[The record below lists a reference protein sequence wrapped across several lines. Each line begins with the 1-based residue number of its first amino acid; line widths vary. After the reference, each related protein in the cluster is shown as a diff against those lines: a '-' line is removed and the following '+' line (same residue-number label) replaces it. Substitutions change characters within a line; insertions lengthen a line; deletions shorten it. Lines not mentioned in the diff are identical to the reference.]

1 MRVYLAIILFL
12 AMVGTAITPQPSYAQ
27 SSDDTVRVEEI
38 IVSGN
43 RRVAVG
49 TVLSYLP
56 LQTGDLVSQSA
67 INVALDQLYQ
77 TELFKD
83 INIQLDGTVLR
94 IEVQENP
101 IINRVNIE
109 GNEALADERLLEV
122 LDVQPRR
129 VYTRQLALNGAK
141 RLLDIYK
148 ASGRFAAV
156 VEPQIIELDE
166 NRVDL
171 AFVVDEGPLI
181 KIKSITFNGNDRFSD
196 YALRGAISSRVNR
209 WWAVFSSSDK
219 YDEGRLDYD
228 VRLLRQ
234 YYLARGYADINVSR
248 VKGGLLP
255 DRTGFAVTFLLEEG
269 PRYKVGDI
277 TVDSEIENV
286 DLDEL
291 KSLISFGDD
300 DWYDVR
306 QLEQGLLD
314 ITNKLGTLGYAF
326 VDVSPDVVTDPET
339 QTLALNISIGKAQKN
354 YVERIEII
362 DNSRTQDRVVRR
374 EFELVEGDAF
384 NQLKLDR
391 SIRNVRNLGYF
402 REVSVRNLE
411 GSSPDQTITEVTV
424 EEQSTGEL
432 SVGVGY
438 SSIDKATF
446 SLGIN
451 ERNFLGTGR
460 SLEATLGLSDSRT
473 DFRLGMTEPYLFGRN
488 LTGSGAFF
496 NEKVKQGGTS
506 TTQTGFDF
514 GIGFSAANDI
524 YHRIGYEL
532 SQAKTST
539 TSSTA
544 TSVTG
549 ENGAN
554 VLKSAASYTVGK
566 DTRDNRFDPSEGFL
580 MEVSEELAGLGGDA
594 TYSKTTARAAYYKPF
609 LFNRVVLGVKGRG
622 GYVTGLGEKVTQS
635 QRFILGGR
643 LVRGFAGAGIG
654 PRDIGNKAAV
664 GGNQYY
670 AGSAEIVSDVGL
682 SKDLGVRWTVFTDV
696 GSTWG
701 TDYPTGVE
709 GASDSSMRS
718 SLGFGILWDT
728 VLGPLSFYWADPI
741 AKKTYDKT
749 KRFQFTI
756 GTRL

>member
-27 SSDDTVRVEEI
+27 SSGDTVRLEEI
-38 IVSGN
+38 VVSGN

-109 GNEALADERLLEV
+109 GNDALADERLLEV

-728 VLGPLSFYWADPI
+728 VLGPLSFYWADPTS
-741 AKKTYDKT
+741 KKTYDKT

>member
-27 SSDDTVRVEEI
+27 SSGDTVRLEEI
-38 IVSGN
+38 VVSGN

-109 GNEALADERLLEV
+109 GNDALADERLLEV

>member
-12 AMVGTAITPQPSYAQ
+12 ALVGTAIKPQPLYAQ
-27 SSDDTVRVEEI
+27 SSDESVRVKEI

-77 TELFKD
+77 TELFQD
-83 INIQLDGTVLR
+83 ITIQLDGTVLR

-109 GNEALADERLLEV
+109 GNDALADERLLEV

-269 PRYKVGDI
+269 LRYKVGDI

-291 KSLISFGDD
+291 KSLITFGDD
-300 DWYDVR
+300 GWYDVR
-306 QLEQGLLD
+306 RLEQGLLD

-391 SIRNVRNLGYF
+391 SIRNIRNLGYF

-411 GSSPDQTITEVTV
+411 GSSPDQTVTEVTV

-432 SVGVGY
+432 SIGVGY

-460 SLEATLGLSDSRT
+460 SLEATLGISDSRT
-473 DFRLGMTEPYLFGRN
+473 DFRLGVTEPYLFNRN

-496 NEKVKQGGTS
+496 NEKFKQGGTS

-514 GIGFSAANDI
+514 GVGFTAAGDI
-524 YHRIGYEL
+524 YHRMGYEL

-539 TSSTA
+539 TSTTA

-549 ENGAN
+549 ENGEN
-554 VLKSAASYTVGK
+554 ILKSAASYTLGK
-566 DTRDNRFDPSEGFL
+566 DTRDNRFDPSEGYL

-594 TYSKTTARAAYYKPF
+594 TYAKTTARGAYYKPF

-670 AGSAEIVSDVGL
+670 SGSAEIVSDLGL

-701 TDYPTGVE
+701 TDYPTGVQ

-741 AKKTYDKT
+741 AKKSYDKT

>member
-109 GNEALADERLLEV
+109 GNDALADERLLEV

-339 QTLALNISIGKAQKN
+339 QTLAINISIGKAQKN

-473 DFRLGMTEPYLFGRN
+473 YFRLGMTEPYLFGRN

-741 AKKTYDKT
+741 SKKTYDKT

-756 GTRL
+756 GMRL

>member
-27 SSDDTVRVEEI
+27 SSGDTVRLEEI
-38 IVSGN
+38 VVSGN

-109 GNEALADERLLEV
+109 GNDALADERLLEV

-514 GIGFSAANDI
+514 GIGFSAADDI

-670 AGSAEIVSDVGL
+670 AGSAEIVSDLGL

-701 TDYPTGVE
+701 TDYPSGVE
-709 GASDSSMRS
+709 GASDSGMRS

-728 VLGPLSFYWADPI
+728 VLGPLSFYWADPTS
-741 AKKTYDKT
+741 KKTYDKT

>member
-27 SSDDTVRVEEI
+27 SSGDTVRLEEI
-38 IVSGN
+38 VVSGN

-109 GNEALADERLLEV
+109 GNDALADERLLEV

-670 AGSAEIVSDVGL
+670 AGSAEIVSDLGL

-728 VLGPLSFYWADPI
+728 VLGPLSFYWADPTS
-741 AKKTYDKT
+741 KKTYDKT

>member
-109 GNEALADERLLEV
+109 GNDALADERLLEV